1 MPGGKRENVSC
12 TSGTWANLERKRS
25 SGDRVSIELR
35 MEVGYACMD
44 RRRPKR
50 VRSSTATV
58 LVRRHQTLDSDCP
71 SKFAPQD
78 GNSFH
83 LRLSG
88 EEEFVTFYSIGFHE
102 PYEMYF
108 DLS

>member
-1 MPGGKRENVSC
+1 MFPAHREGGRIWNA
-12 TSGTWANLERKRS
+12 SGVPATESPWNFAWRWATHAWTGGARNGL
-25 SGDRVSIELR
+25 
-35 MEVGYACMD
+35 
-44 RRRPKR
+44 
-50 VRSSTATV
+50 RSSTATV
-58 LVRRHQTLDSDCP
+58 FVRRHQTLDSDSP

-102 PYEMYF
+102 TYEMYF